1 MTRAFLGLG
10 TNLGDRRGE
19 LLRAVTTLEKTGELV
34 GVSNLYET
42 EPVGGPPQ
50 DPFLN
55 IVVALETTQ
64 TPEELLVTCQ
74 ALETTAERV
83 RTVRFGPR
91 TLDVD
96 VLYVE
101 GETRDSAS
109 LTVPHPRMFERA
121 FVLAPLRELAPDLV
135 TDALIE
141 TSVGDV
147 VCVGKLVDG

>member
-42 EPVGGPPQ
+42 EPVG
-50 DPFLN
+50 
-55 IVVALETTQ
+55 ALETTQ
-64 TPEELLVTCQ
+64 TPEELLATCQ
-74 ALETTAERV
+74 ALETTAERI

-135 TDALIE
+135 TDELLEA
-141 TSVGDV
+141 SVGDV